1 MSSEIRIRLEPID
14 IAVDAQSIA
23 GSLLTHP
30 QAVPGV
36 LFVHG
41 WGGSQEQDLQRA
53 SEAAG
58 LGCVC
63 LTFDLRGHSRSQA
76 QYDTVTR
83 EDNLR
88 DLLAAYDLLASQPSV
103 EKSAIAVVGNSYGA
117 YLATILTSLRQ
128 VRWLALRSPAL
139 YKDEGWDLPKRQL
152 NRDPDLPVYRRRRV
166 DAADNRALRA
176 CAEFKGDVLI
186 IESERDELI
195 PHAVVL
201 NHIASLV
208 NSRSITHRIISGADH
223 ALSKEVHQRACS
235 SILMNWFAE
244 MIIGARGDAVAEVT
258 ETAGKT

>member
-1 MSSEIRIRLEPID
+1 MSSHIRIRLRPVD

-53 SEAAG
+53 REAAG

-63 LTFDLRGHSRSQA
+63 LTFDLRGHSRSKA
-76 QYDTVTR
+76 QYETVTR

-88 DLLAAYDLLASQPSV
+88 DLLAAYDLLAGQPSV

-117 YLATILTSLRQ
+117 YLAAILTSLRP
-128 VRWLALRSPAL
+128 VCWLALRSPAL
-139 YKDEGWDLPKRQL
+139 YRDEGWDLPKRQL
-152 NRDPDLPVYRRRRV
+152 NRDPDLLAYRRQRV
-166 DAADNRALRA
+166 SAEENRALRA
-176 CAEFKGDVLI
+176 CAEFQGDVLI
-186 IESERDELI
+186 IESEHDELI

-223 ALSKEVHQRACS
+223 ALSREVDQRACS

-244 MIIGARGDAVAEVT
+244 MIIGARGDAAAQVT
-258 ETAGKT
+258 EIGARG